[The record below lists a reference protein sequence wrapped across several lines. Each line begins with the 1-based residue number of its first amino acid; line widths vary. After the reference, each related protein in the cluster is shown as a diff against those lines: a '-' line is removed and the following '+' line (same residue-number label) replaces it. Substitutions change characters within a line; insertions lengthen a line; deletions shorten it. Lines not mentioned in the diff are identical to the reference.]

1 MAFHLHFRLSHKCFS
16 HINELVKLGRRP
28 YWEFE
33 KKNLFLKTRLCYNM
47 IFNKVRP
54 ISALILLTKEREN
67 KTVGEV
73 IDRR

>member
-1 MAFHLHFRLSHKCFS
+1 
-16 HINELVKLGRRP
+16 
-28 YWEFE
+28 
-33 KKNLFLKTRLCYNM
+33 M
-47 IFNKVRP
+47 IFNKVRS